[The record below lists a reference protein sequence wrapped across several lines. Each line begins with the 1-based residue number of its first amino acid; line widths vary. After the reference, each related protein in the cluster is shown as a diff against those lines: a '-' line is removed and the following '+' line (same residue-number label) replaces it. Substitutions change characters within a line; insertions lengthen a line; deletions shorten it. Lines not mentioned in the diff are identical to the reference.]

1 MATGRLAAL
10 DITAGTN
17 EELYECPVDTFAVV
31 TVSVC
36 NRGSTVSDIRVSLTN
51 DFPGTTADFIEFDT
65 ALPEKGVL
73 ERTGIVVAAGQKIVV
88 RSSAASVNFV
98 VYGIETQTV

>member
-10 DITAGTN
+10 DLTAGTDTQA
-17 EELYECPVDTFAVV
+17 YECPANIFAVV

-36 NRGSTVSDIRVSLTN
+36 NRAATSADIRISLTEE
-51 DFPGTTADFIEFDT
+51 FPGTTADFIEFDT
-65 ALPEKGVL
+65 SLLSKGVI
-73 ERTGIVVAAGQKIVV
+73 ERTGVVVAAGQKIVV
-88 RSSAASVNFV
+88 RSSAADVSVV